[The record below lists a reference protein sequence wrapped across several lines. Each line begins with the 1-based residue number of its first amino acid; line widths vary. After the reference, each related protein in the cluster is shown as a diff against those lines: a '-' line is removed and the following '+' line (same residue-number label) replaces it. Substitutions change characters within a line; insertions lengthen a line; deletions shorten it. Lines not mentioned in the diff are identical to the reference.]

1 MHRGIM
7 SETLRN
13 EITEKPKLDSFD
25 YEKILQAREQ
35 IFNMIPS
42 ALEGHNRLISLT
54 NGGRFNQSCI
64 SEEDLAAEV
73 DKWLTMDK
81 LDFIKTTQEFN
92 PDIGYQL
99 IASPNVSINRLD
111 FHRLSQTF
119 SIKHN
124 LKLMS
129 DMADYSPSQLGGNDR
144 NRIKPNKIKLLLI
157 PSCMTTKVEGDIYD
171 QKKSF
176 ENYQK
181 EIPFLTLPSPLQF
194 LAYLE
199 TLYALE
205 PSTMQKK
212 NSLIASPHIDLPYA
226 NIGTKKNPQYSSAIS
241 FLEGDRLHQLQVPV
255 TNPIYTKRL
264 RVAIGDCLSL

>member
-1 MHRGIM
+1 M
-7 SETLRN
+7 SEPLRN
-13 EITEKPKLDSFD
+13 EVTEKPKLDSFD
-25 YEKILQAREQ
+25 YEKMLLAREQ

-42 ALEGHNRLISLT
+42 ALEGHNRLISLMDSA
-54 NGGRFNQSCI
+54 RFNHGCI
-64 SEEDLAAEV
+64 SEENLAGEL

-99 IASPNVSINRLD
+99 VASPNVSINRMD
-111 FHRLSQTF
+111 FYTLSQTF

-124 LKLMS
+124 LRLIS

-144 NRIKPNKIKLLLI
+144 DRIKPNKVKLLLI
-157 PSCMTTKVEGDIYD
+157 PSSMTTKVEGDISN
-171 QKKSF
+171 QKKSL

-205 PSTMQKK
+205 SPTAQKK
-212 NSLIASPHIDLPYA
+212 NSLIASPHLDLPLA
-226 NIGTKKNPQYSSAIS
+226 NIGTNKNPQYSSAIS

-255 TNPIYTKRL
+255 SNTFYTKRL
-264 RVAIGDCLSL
+264 RIAVGDCLPL

>member
-1 MHRGIM
+1 M
-7 SETLRN
+7 SEPLRN
-13 EITEKPKLDSFD
+13 EVTEKPKLDSFD
-25 YEKILQAREQ
+25 YEKMLLAREQ

-42 ALEGHNRLISLT
+42 ALEGHNRLISLMDSA
-54 NGGRFNQSCI
+54 RFNHGCI
-64 SEEDLAAEV
+64 SEEDLAGEL

-99 IASPNVSINRLD
+99 VASPNVSINRMD
-111 FHRLSQTF
+111 FYTLSQTF

-124 LKLMS
+124 LRLIS

-144 NRIKPNKIKLLLI
+144 NRIKSNKVKLLLI
-157 PSCMTTKVEGDIYD
+157 PSSMTTKVEGDISN
-171 QKKSF
+171 QKKSL

-205 PSTMQKK
+205 SPTAQKK
-212 NSLIASPHIDLPYA
+212 NSLIASPHLDLPLA
-226 NIGTKKNPQYSSAIS
+226 NIGTNKNPQYSSAIS

-255 TNPIYTKRL
+255 SNTFYTKRL
-264 RVAIGDCLSL
+264 RIAVGDCLPL

>member
-7 SETLRN
+7 SEPLRN
-13 EITEKPKLDSFD
+13 EVTEKPKLDSFD
-25 YEKILQAREQ
+25 YEKMLLAREQ

-42 ALEGHNRLISLT
+42 ALEGHNRLISLMDSA
-54 NGGRFNQSCI
+54 RFNHGCI
-64 SEEDLAAEV
+64 SEENLAGEL

-99 IASPNVSINRLD
+99 VASPNVSINRMD
-111 FHRLSQTF
+111 FYTLSQTF

-124 LKLMS
+124 LRLIS

-144 NRIKPNKIKLLLI
+144 DRIKPNKVKLLLI
-157 PSCMTTKVEGDIYD
+157 PSSMTTKVEGDISN
-171 QKKSF
+171 QKKSL

-205 PSTMQKK
+205 SPTAQKK

-255 TNPIYTKRL
+255 SNTFYTKRL
-264 RVAIGDCLSL
+264 RIAVGDCLPL

>member
-99 IASPNVSINRLD
+99 VASPNVNINRMD

-144 NRIKPNKIKLLLI
+144 DRIKPNKVKLLLI
-157 PSCMTTKVEGDIYD
+157 PSCMTTKVEGDISN
-171 QKKSF
+171 QKKSL

-205 PSTMQKK
+205 SPIAQKK

-255 TNPIYTKRL
+255 SNTFYTKRL
-264 RVAIGDCLSL
+264 RIAVGDCLPL